1 MESNSISYG
10 FLSEDKIY
18 AMKLYSQEMMAFNGY
33 VFMRLGRSRSEYYS
47 IFYTKD
53 NEIITTNSTKDGI
66 DSVRVTNEFKN
77 NKDKI
82 DRLYLKEIN
91 NELRVFISI
100 GMNIIPVDNEIISNV
115 VNKFKGC
122 KLIFS

>member
-1 MESNSISYG
+1 MESNNISYG

-53 NEIITTNSTKDGI
+53 NEIITTNSTIDGI

-115 VNKFKGC
+115 INKFKGC

>member
-1 MESNSISYG
+1 MESNNISYG

-18 AMKLYSQEMMAFNGY
+18 AMKLYNPEMMAFNGY
-33 VFMRLGRSRSEYYS
+33 AFMRLGRSRSEYYS

-66 DSVRVTNEFKN
+66 DSVRITDTFKDSNE
-77 NKDKI
+77 KI
-82 DRLYLKEIN
+82 DRMYLREIDS
-91 NELRVFISI
+91 ELSVFISI
-100 GMNIIPVDNEIISNV
+100 GGNMIQVDNEVIRNV
-115 VNKFKGC
+115 VNKFKDC

>member
-1 MESNSISYG
+1 MESNNISYG

-100 GMNIIPVDNEIISNV
+100 GMNIIPVDNKIISNV

>member
-1 MESNSISYG
+1 MESNNISYG

-18 AMKLYSQEMMAFNGY
+18 AMKLYNPEMMAFNGY
-33 VFMRLGRSRSEYYS
+33 AFMRLGRSQSEYYS

-66 DSVRVTNEFKN
+66 DSVRITDTFKDSNE
-77 NKDKI
+77 KI
-82 DRLYLKEIN
+82 DRMYLREIDS
-91 NELRVFISI
+91 ELSVFISI
-100 GMNIIPVDNEIISNV
+100 GGNMIQVDNEVIRNV
-115 VNKFKGC
+115 VNKFKDC

>member
-1 MESNSISYG
+1 MESNNISYG

-115 VNKFKGC
+115 VNKFNGC

>member
-1 MESNSISYG
+1 MESNNISYG

-18 AMKLYSQEMMAFNGY
+18 AMKLYSQEMIAFNGY

-100 GMNIIPVDNEIISNV
+100 GMNVIPVDNEIISNV
-115 VNKFKGC
+115 INKFKGC

>member
-1 MESNSISYG
+1 MESNNISYG

-115 VNKFKGC
+115 VNKFTGC

>member
-1 MESNSISYG
+1 MESNNISYG

-91 NELRVFISI
+91 NELRVFIYI

-115 VNKFKGC
+115 INKFKGC

>member
-1 MESNSISYG
+1 MESNNISYG

-18 AMKLYSQEMMAFNGY
+18 AMKHYSQEMMAFNGY

-115 VNKFKGC
+115 INKFKGC

>member
-1 MESNSISYG
+1 MESNNISYG

-100 GMNIIPVDNEIISNV
+100 GMNIIPVDNENISNV
-115 VNKFKGC
+115 INKFKGC

>member
-1 MESNSISYG
+1 MESNNISYG

-91 NELRVFISI
+91 NKLRVFISI

>member
-1 MESNSISYG
+1 MESNNISYG

-18 AMKLYSQEMMAFNGY
+18 TMKLYSQEMMAFNGY

-115 VNKFKGC
+115 INKFKGC

>member
-1 MESNSISYG
+1 MESNNISYG

-66 DSVRVTNEFKN
+66 DSVRVTNDFKN

-100 GMNIIPVDNEIISNV
+100 GMNIILVDNEIISNV

>member
-1 MESNSISYG
+1 MESNNISYG

-18 AMKLYSQEMMAFNGY
+18 AMKLYNPEMMAFNGY
-33 VFMRLGRSRSEYYS
+33 AFMRLGRSRSEYYS

>member
-1 MESNSISYG
+1 MESNNISYG

-100 GMNIIPVDNEIISNV
+100 GMNIITFDNEIISNV
-115 VNKFKGC
+115 INKFKGC

>member
-1 MESNSISYG
+1 MESNNISYG

-100 GMNIIPVDNEIISNV
+100 GMNIIPIDNEIISNV

>member
-1 MESNSISYG
+1 MESNNISYG

-100 GMNIIPVDNEIISNV
+100 GMNMIPVDNEIISNV

>member
-1 MESNSISYG
+1 MESNNISYG

-18 AMKLYSQEMMAFNGY
+18 TMKLYSQEMMAFNGY

>member
-1 MESNSISYG
+1 MESNNISYG

-100 GMNIIPVDNEIISNV
+100 GMNVIPVDNEIISNV
-115 VNKFKGC
+115 VNKFTGC

>member
-1 MESNSISYG
+1 MESNNISYG

-122 KLIFS
+122 KLVFS

>member
-1 MESNSISYG
+1 MESNNISYG

-66 DSVRVTNEFKN
+66 DSVRVTNDFKN

>member
-1 MESNSISYG
+1 MESNNISYG

-91 NELRVFISI
+91 NKLRVFICI

>member
-1 MESNSISYG
+1 MESNNISYG

-33 VFMRLGRSRSEYYS
+33 VFMRLGKSRSEYYS

-115 VNKFKGC
+115 INKFKGC

>member
-1 MESNSISYG
+1 MESNNISYG

-100 GMNIIPVDNEIISNV
+100 GMNIIQVDNEIISNV

>member
-1 MESNSISYG
+1 MNSISYG

-77 NKDKI
+77 NNDKI

-115 VNKFKGC
+115 INKFKGC

>member
-1 MESNSISYG
+1 MESNNISYG

-82 DRLYLKEIN
+82 NRLYLKEIN

>member
-1 MESNSISYG
+1 MESNNISYG

-91 NELRVFISI
+91 NELRVFISL
-100 GMNIIPVDNEIISNV
+100 GMNIIPVDNEIISKV

>member
-1 MESNSISYG
+1 MESNNISYG

-82 DRLYLKEIN
+82 NRLYLKEIN

-100 GMNIIPVDNEIISNV
+100 GMNVIPVDNEIISNV

>member
-1 MESNSISYG
+1 MESNNISYG

-115 VNKFKGC
+115 INKVKGC

>member
-1 MESNSISYG
+1 MESNNISYG

-53 NEIITTNSTKDGI
+53 NEIITTNSTKDVI

-115 VNKFKGC
+115 INKFKGC

>member
-1 MESNSISYG
+1 MESNNISYG

-66 DSVRVTNEFKN
+66 DYVRVTNEFKN

>member
-1 MESNSISYG
+1 MESNNISYG

-18 AMKLYSQEMMAFNGY
+18 AMKLYSQEMIAFNGY

>member
-1 MESNSISYG
+1 MESNNISYG

-33 VFMRLGRSRSEYYS
+33 VFMRLGRSRSEYS

>member
-1 MESNSISYG
+1 MESNNISYG

-100 GMNIIPVDNEIISNV
+100 GMNVIPVDNEIISNV

>member
-1 MESNSISYG
+1 MESNNISYG

-100 GMNIIPVDNEIISNV
+100 GMNVIPVDNEIISNV
-115 VNKFKGC
+115 INKFKGC
-122 KLIFS
+122 RLIFS